1 MISRTGPPTYNLE
14 GGGKQSPDVFCAS
27 LATLLAAERSDD
39 GWVRGARALCDMYAG
54 VDAQRFGTILLSMAG
69 GRTGSAIAEGA
80 RWLLPRWQAVS

>member
-1 MISRTGPPTYNLE
+1 MIRAGPSTY
-14 GGGKQSPDVFCAS
+14 GDGAQMSPGAFCAS
-27 LATLLAAERSDD
+27 VGSVLAAERSDD

-54 VDAQRFGTILLSMAG
+54 VEAQRFGMILASMAA

>member
-1 MISRTGPPTYNLE
+1 MNRVGPFTHAE
-14 GGGKQSPDVFCAS
+14 GAQLTPDAFCAS
-27 LATLLAAERSDD
+27 VSSVLAAERSDD

-54 VDAQRFGTILLSMAG
+54 VEAQRFGSILVSMAA

>member
-1 MISRTGPPTYNLE
+1 MTRAAASTYGNNE
-14 GGGKQSPDVFCAS
+14 GGPLGPDAFCAS
-27 LATLLAAERSDD
+27 IGGLLAAERSDD

-54 VDAQRFGTILLSMAG
+54 VEAQRFGTILVTMAA

>member
-1 MISRTGPPTYNLE
+1 MNRVGPTHADGVLT
-14 GGGKQSPDVFCAS
+14 PDAFCAS
-27 LATLLAAERSDD
+27 VGSVLAAERSDD

-54 VDAQRFGTILLSMAG
+54 VEAHRFGTILASMAA